1 MLQKMSVSKAV
12 PVKMNGRELKP
23 HKAIINTK
31 FGARTVLAGNPWD
44 FVALWLK
51 REKKNKAS
59 FYWQQARVFADAAK
73 GMPITSAPLL
83 HYYTFM
89 NATKALLSSR
99 SVAFDEHHGVRAY
112 DLRKQ
117 SKRLAL
123 SNEGVKLQKF
133 GVAFSLSQYLG
144 ETETKQVH
152 SLEDLLFNIPCIHRT
167 FCLTYKNQSDLFI
180 PLTDCKYVYDKS
192 SKEAY
197 FSAKFSKD
205 FKNRA
210 YLRRLPSSF
219 SEDQSEQ
226 SEQLA
231 IRSVMSVQLNRSSIT
246 TIASESALK
255 KLQKDIRVDLNYI
268 SGSQTLWYLKSVV
281 GGHNRLGRHPLTLML
296 LAMHRL
302 SEICRYRP
310 MELESFLSGQKNWL
324 LTEFIQMSPSQFV
337 DEISSEI
344 TGYQVMIPNVRSAT

>member
-1 MLQKMSVSKAV
+1 MVQKQSLAI
-12 PVKMNGRELKP
+12 PIRMNGRDLKP
-23 HKAIINTK
+23 HKAIVNTK
-31 FGARTVLAGNPWD
+31 FGVRTVLASNPWD

-59 FYWQQARVFADAAK
+59 FYWQQARVFSDAAR
-73 GMPITSAPLL
+73 GMPIASAPLL

-89 NATKALLSSR
+89 NAAKALLSSR
-99 SVAFDEHHGVRAY
+99 GVVFDEHHGVQAH

-123 SNEGVKLQKF
+123 SNEGVKIQKY
-133 GVAFSLSQYLG
+133 GIAHALSQYLG
-144 ETETKQVH
+144 ELETKQVH

-180 PLTDCKYVYDKS
+180 PLTDCKYVYDK
-192 SKEAY
+192 KAKQAY
-197 FSAKFSKD
+197 FSARFSRD
-205 FKNRA
+205 FKSKTN
-210 YLRRLPSSF
+210 LRRLPPSF
-219 SEDQSEQ
+219 IEDKSIE
-226 SEQLA
+226 SDQLA
-231 IRSVMSVQLNRSSIT
+231 VRSVMSVPLTRSSIANLVNENSLRT
-246 TIASESALK
+246 
-255 KLQKDIRVDLNYI
+255 LQKSIRDDLNYI

-281 GGHNRLGRHPLTLML
+281 SGHSRLNRQPLTLML

-310 MELESFLSGQKNWL
+310 MELDSFLSGQKNWL
-324 LTEFIQMSPSQFV
+324 LTEFIQMVPSQFI

-344 TGYQVMIPNVRSAT
+344 TGYQVMIPNVRLAT

>member
-1 MLQKMSVSKAV
+1 MIQKHSNLQVATI
-12 PVKMNGRELKP
+12 KMNGRELKP

-31 FGARTVLAGNPWD
+31 FGARTVLASNPWD

-59 FYWQQARVFADAAK
+59 FYWQQARVFADAAN
-73 GMPITSAPLL
+73 GMPVTSAPLL

-89 NATKALLSSR
+89 NAVKALLSSR
-99 SVAFDEHHGVRAY
+99 GVSFDEHHGIKAH

-123 SNEGVKLQKF
+123 SNEGVKLLQR
-133 GVAFSLSQYLG
+133 GIAFSLSQYLG
-144 ETETKQVH
+144 ETEASRVH

-167 FCLTYKNQSDLFI
+167 FCLTYKNQTDLFI
-180 PLTDCKYVYDKS
+180 PLTDCKYVYDKQ

-197 FSAKFSKD
+197 FSARFSKD

-210 YLRRLPSSF
+210 YLKRLPQSF
-219 SEDQSEQ
+219 SEDTSSQSD
-226 SEQLA
+226 QLS
-231 IRSVMSVQLNRSSIT
+231 IRSAMSVQLSRSSVT
-246 TIASESALK
+246 TIAGESALRD
-255 KLQKDIRVDLNYI
+255 LQKNIRVNLNYI
-268 SGSQTLWYLKSVV
+268 SGSETLWYLKSVV
-281 GGHNRLGRHPLTLML
+281 GGHNRLDRHPLTLML

-324 LTEFIQMSPSQFV
+324 LTEFIQMSPSQFI

-344 TGYQVMIPNVRSAT
+344 TGYQVMIPNVRGAT